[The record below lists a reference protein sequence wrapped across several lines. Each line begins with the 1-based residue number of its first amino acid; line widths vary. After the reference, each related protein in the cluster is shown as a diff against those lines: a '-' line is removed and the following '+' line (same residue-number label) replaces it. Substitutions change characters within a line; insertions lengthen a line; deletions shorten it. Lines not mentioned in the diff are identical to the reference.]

1 MINLAPEPGGPQ
13 AFEAFLGSLLQA
25 DWESDTGPMG
35 FSSSLALPDL
45 ADAPFLHNTRVFLA
59 ALAAEQ
65 GTPATAAGNLN
76 RAFVGRLLDRL
87 TLSPHLRDSIRSVC
101 KVINEQDLWPLHL
114 ARVVA
119 ELAGFV
125 VRRNKRFQLTR
136 AGREL
141 LPDNQAGALYR
152 RLFLAYFRRFDLH
165 YDFRLRAVP
174 RIQASM
180 AVILW
185 RLDSVAHDWR
195 KAHGLARQILLPQA
209 FDQLHA
215 AMVSSYDKEEWILGG
230 YVLEPLLDLGLL
242 ERKPPSEWRIV
253 TEHDEIRTS
262 ALWRKFIRF
271 EPLSGGAP

>member
-1 MINLAPEPGGPQ
+1 
-13 AFEAFLGSLLQA
+13 
-25 DWESDTGPMG
+25 
-35 FSSSLALPDL
+35 
-45 ADAPFLHNTRVFLA
+45 
-59 ALAAEQ
+59 
-65 GTPATAAGNLN
+65 
-76 RAFVGRLLDRL
+76 
-87 TLSPHLRDSIRSVC
+87 LRDSIRSVC